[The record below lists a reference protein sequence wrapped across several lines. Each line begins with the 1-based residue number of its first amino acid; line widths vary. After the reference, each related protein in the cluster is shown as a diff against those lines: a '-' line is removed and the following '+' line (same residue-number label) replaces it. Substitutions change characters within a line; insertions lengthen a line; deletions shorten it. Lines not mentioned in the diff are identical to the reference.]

1 MLGIRTN
8 ISALKSIRLLGS
20 TNMKLSGSVDQI
32 SSGKRINSG
41 ADDGAGL
48 SVATRLK
55 ADSTSLSQAHRN
67 TNDAMG
73 LVQTTEG
80 TVEKL
85 SSLVIRLRELSVQ
98 ASNQTYTSDDRDTIL
113 EEMTAIYGDWR
124 RVSSSAEYNDIAV
137 MTSNSTLSFQVG
149 KDSGTG
155 NTVSLDL
162 SEFHIPS
169 VSIFN
174 VVGDTIKAGTSARS
188 SIARRNLRALDSTLD
203 TLGNMRATL
212 GSTQNRLETALAQV
226 GDENNTLQAAR
237 SRILDVN
244 YASEAAN
251 MTRLQMQQQVGIAS
265 LNQAKNIPSNF
276 MSLLN

>member
-20 TNMKLSGSVDQI
+20 TSMKLSGSVDHI
-32 SSGKRINSG
+32 SSGKRINSA

-48 SVATRLK
+48 SVSTRLT
-55 ADSTSLSQAHRN
+55 AASTSLGQAHRN
-67 TNDAMG
+67 INDAIG

-80 TVEKL
+80 TVERL

-98 ASNQTYTSDDRDTIL
+98 ACNETYTIDDRGAIL
-113 EEMTAIYGDWR
+113 EEMTAINADWR
-124 RVSSSAEYNDIAV
+124 RVSSSAEYNDVAV

-149 KDSGTG
+149 KDIGDTI
-155 NTVSLDL
+155 SLDL
-162 SEFHIPS
+162 SEFNIPS

-174 VVGDTIKAGTSARS
+174 VVGNTIRSGTSARP

-203 TLGNMRATL
+203 TLSNMRANL
-212 GSTQNRLETALAQV
+212 GSTQNRLETALALV
-226 GDENNTLQAAR
+226 GDENNTMKLAR
-237 SRILDVN
+237 SRILDVD
-244 YASEAAN
+244 YASETAS
-251 MTRLQMQQQVGIAS
+251 MTRLQIQQQVGIAS
-265 LNQAKNIPSNF
+265 LSQAKNIPSNF